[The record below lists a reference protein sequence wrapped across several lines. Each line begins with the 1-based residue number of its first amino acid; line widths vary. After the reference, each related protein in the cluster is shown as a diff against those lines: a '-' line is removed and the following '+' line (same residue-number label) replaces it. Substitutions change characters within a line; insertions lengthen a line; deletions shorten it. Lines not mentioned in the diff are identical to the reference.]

1 MNNQH
6 LFQDFISA
14 CKPAG
19 MHNRFNSQELNVRK
33 LKNLEEITMLYNKPE
48 VTKVASAIE
57 VIKSMGQ
64 KLDPSVLD
72 NYPTNTAIATA
83 TAYEADE

>member
-1 MNNQH
+1 
-6 LFQDFISA
+6 
-14 CKPAG
+14 
-19 MHNRFNSQELNVRK
+19 
-33 LKNLEEITMLYNKPE
+33 MLYNKPE